1 MYFSAG
7 RQPEQYLA
15 DFSLSCQSP
24 IYPGVAHPIL
34 RQGRDVAAE
43 ALERISLQDVT
54 FARIRDRAKLGTPCS
69 VLRFMGVLTLLLP
82 IIGIGDISIPLR
94 HGSRLRASLTHP
106 VNLMAPPS
114 AGLHRAPC
122 STRHNTTT

>member
-24 IYPGVAHPIL
+24 IYPGGAHRIL

-54 FARIRDRAKLGTPCS
+54 FARIRDRAKLGIPCS
-69 VLRFMGVLTLLLP
+69 VLRFMNVLTLLLP
-82 IIGIGDISIPLR
+82 IIGIGDVLIPSR
-94 HGSRLRASLTHP
+94 HGSRLTASLH
-106 VNLMAPPS
+106 
-114 AGLHRAPC
+114 APC
-122 STRHNTTT
+122 QLDGFPFCWPS